1 MKTEMKSS
9 LKLFMRPFLVVLGF
23 MLLYALVHAVLGFY
37 GEKDSASISQNLE
50 KTEIE
55 RQNSALS
62 PKQEEANTTTTA
74 TEENPTKDSPLPLE
88 TATQKQENKQE
99 IKQETKQENKQETK
113 QENKQETKQENKQE
127 TKQEN
132 KQETKQ
138 ENKQET
144 KQEQEKENE
153 PKQNSA
159 SSVQNNQKTPTTP
172 TIGKKPLEYKV
183 AVSGVNV
190 RAFPST
196 KGKILGSLAKDKS
209 VKVLEIQNDWAKIEF
224 SNETKGY
231 VFLKLLKKAE

>member
-1 MKTEMKSS
+1 MVGMKTEMKYS
-9 LKLFMRPFLVVLGF
+9 LKLFVRPFLVVLGF

-37 GEKDSASISQNLE
+37 GEKDSASISQSLE

-62 PKQEEANTTTTA
+62 PKQEEANKPPTA
-74 TEENPTKDSPLPLE
+74 TEESPTKDLPLPLE
-88 TATQKQENKQE
+88 TATQKQEA
-99 IKQETKQENKQETK
+99 
-113 QENKQETKQENKQE
+113 
-127 TKQEN
+127 
-132 KQETKQ
+132 KQ

-153 PKQNSA
+153 SKQNSA
-159 SSVQNNQKTPTTP
+159 SPAQNHQKTLSTP
-172 TIGKKPLEYKV
+172 TIGKKPLEYKA
-183 AVSGVNV
+183 AVNSVNV

-196 KGKILGSLAKDKS
+196 KGKILGSLAKNKS

>member
-23 MLLYALVHAVLGFY
+23 MLLYALVHAALGFY
-37 GEKDSASISQNLE
+37 GEKDSASINQNLE

-55 RQNSALS
+55 RQNSVLS
-62 PKQEEANTTTTA
+62 PKQEETNTTTTA

-99 IKQETKQENKQETK
+99 N
-113 QENKQETKQENKQE
+113 
-127 TKQEN
+127 
-132 KQETKQ
+132 
-138 ENKQET
+138 

-153 PKQNSA
+153 PKQNST
-159 SSVQNNQKTPTTP
+159 SPIQNHQKTLSTP
-172 TIGKKPLEYKV
+172 TIGKKPLEYKA
-183 AVSGVNV
+183 AVNSVNV

>member
-23 MLLYALVHAVLGFY
+23 MLLYALAHAALGFY
-37 GEKDSASISQNLE
+37 VKKDSAPISQNLE
-50 KTEIE
+50 KTETE
-55 RQNSALS
+55 HQNSALS

-88 TATQKQENKQE
+88 TVAQEK
-99 IKQETKQENKQETK
+99 ETKQEI
-113 QENKQETKQENKQE
+113 
-127 TKQEN
+127 
-132 KQETKQ
+132 
-138 ENKQET
+138 KQET

-153 PKQNSA
+153 PKQDSV
-159 SSVQNNQKTPTTP
+159 SPVQNDQKTPTISTM
-172 TIGKKPLEYKV
+172 GKKPLEYKV

-196 KGKILGSLAKDKS
+196 KGKIIGSLAKDKS
-209 VKVLEIQNDWAKIEF
+209 VKVLEIQNDWAEIEF
-224 SNETKGY
+224 SHKTKGY

>member
-1 MKTEMKSS
+1 MRAEMKSS

-23 MLLYALVHAVLGFY
+23 MLLYALVHAALGFY
-37 GEKDSASISQNLE
+37 GEKDSTSISQNLE

-62 PKQEEANTTTTA
+62 PKQEEANTATTA
-74 TEENPTKDSPLPLE
+74 TEENPTKDPPLPLE
-88 TATQKQENKQE
+88 TPTQKQE
-99 IKQETKQENKQETK
+99 T
-113 QENKQETKQENKQE
+113 
-127 TKQEN
+127 
-132 KQETKQ
+132 
-138 ENKQET
+138 KQET

-159 SSVQNNQKTPTTP
+159 PPIQNNQKTPTTP
-172 TIGKKPLEYKV
+172 TIGKKPLEYKA

>member
-23 MLLYALVHAVLGFY
+23 MLLYALAHAVLGFY
-37 GEKDSASISQNLE
+37 GEKDSTSISQNLE

-55 RQNSALS
+55 RSSVLS
-62 PKQEEANTTTTA
+62 PKQEETNTTTTA

-88 TATQKQENKQE
+88 TPTQ
-99 IKQETKQENKQETK
+99 
-113 QENKQETKQENKQE
+113 
-127 TKQEN
+127 
-132 KQETKQ
+132 KQ

-153 PKQNSA
+153 SKQNSA
-159 SSVQNNQKTPTTP
+159 SPIQNNQKTLSTP
-172 TIGKKPLEYKV
+172 TIEKKPLEYKA
-183 AVSGVNV
+183 AVNSVNV

-224 SNETKGY
+224 SNKTKGY

>member
-1 MKTEMKSS
+1 MKSS

-23 MLLYALVHAVLGFY
+23 MLLYALAHAALGFY
-37 GEKDSASISQNLE
+37 AKKDSASINQNLE
-50 KTEIE
+50 KTEME

-62 PKQEEANTTTTA
+62 PKQEEANTATTA
-74 TEENPTKDSPLPLE
+74 TEENPTKDSPLSLE
-88 TATQKQENKQE
+88 TVTQ
-99 IKQETKQENKQETK
+99 
-113 QENKQETKQENKQE
+113 
-127 TKQEN
+127 

-153 PKQNSA
+153 PKQSSA
-159 SSVQNNQKTPTTP
+159 SPIQNNQKTLSTP

-196 KGKILGSLAKDKS
+196 KGKILGSLAKNKS

>member
-23 MLLYALVHAVLGFY
+23 MLLYALVHAALGFY
-37 GEKDSASISQNLE
+37 AKKDSASINQNLE

-62 PKQEEANTTTTA
+62 PKQEETNTTTTA
-74 TEENPTKDSPLPLE
+74 TEENPTKDPPLPLE
-88 TATQKQENKQE
+88 TPTQ
-99 IKQETKQENKQETK
+99 
-113 QENKQETKQENKQE
+113 
-127 TKQEN
+127 
-132 KQETKQ
+132 KQ

-153 PKQNSA
+153 PKQSSA
-159 SSVQNNQKTPTTP
+159 SPIQNHQKTLSTP

-190 RAFPST
+190 RAFPNT
-196 KGKILGSLAKDKS
+196 KGKILGSLAKNKS

-224 SNETKGY
+224 SNKTKGY

>member
-9 LKLFMRPFLVVLGF
+9 LKLFVRPFLVVLGF
-23 MLLYALVHAVLGFY
+23 MLLYALAHAALGFY

-50 KTEIE
+50 KTEME

-62 PKQEEANTTTTA
+62 PKQEETNTTTTA

-88 TATQKQENKQE
+88 TPTQKQETKQETKQE
-99 IKQETKQENKQETK
+99 IKQEI
-113 QENKQETKQENKQE
+113 
-127 TKQEN
+127 
-132 KQETKQ
+132 
-138 ENKQET
+138 

-159 SSVQNNQKTPTTP
+159 SPIQNHQKTPTIS
-172 TIGKKPLEYKV
+172 TIGKKPLEYKA
-183 AVSGVNV
+183 AVNSVNV

-196 KGKILGSLAKDKS
+196 KGKILGSLAKNKS

-224 SNETKGY
+224 SHETKGY

>member
-9 LKLFMRPFLVVLGF
+9 LKLFMRPLLVVLAF

-37 GEKDSASISQNLE
+37 VKKDSAPMSQNLE
-50 KTEIE
+50 KSETE

-62 PKQEEANTTTTA
+62 PKEEANATTTA
-74 TEENPTKDSPLPLE
+74 TEENPTKDTAPPLE
-88 TATQKQENKQE
+88 TTAQEK
-99 IKQETKQENKQETK
+99 ETKQEI
-113 QENKQETKQENKQE
+113 
-127 TKQEN
+127 
-132 KQETKQ
+132 
-138 ENKQET
+138 

-153 PKQNSA
+153 PKQD
-159 SSVQNNQKTPTTP
+159 SVSPIQNNQKTPTTP
-172 TIGKKPLEYKV
+172 TMGKKPLEYKV

-196 KGKILGSLAKDKS
+196 KGKIIGSLIKNKS

-224 SNETKGY
+224 SNEKKGY